1 MIGTI
6 IVLIPAVI
14 SFVLSYR
21 QYNEKGALLNNTYIY
36 ASGQEREKMDQ
47 KPYYRQSA
55 VIFLMV
61 GVIFLILAADMYFRT
76 TWLVYCSVLW
86 AVLTVVY
93 AIVSSIRIKKETIKI
108 FSEKE
113 RENEY

>member
-1 MIGTI
+1 MERGIGAVILMIA
-6 IVLIPAVI
+6 AVI

-76 TWLVYCSVLW
+76 TWLVYCSVSG

-93 AIVSSIRIKKETIKI
+93 AIVSSIQIKKK
-108 FSEKE
+108 
-113 RENEY
+113 

>member
-1 MIGTI
+1 MGNIIFAIILTI
-6 IVLIPAVI
+6 AAIVC
-14 SFVLSYR
+14 FVFSCR
-21 QYNEKGALLNNTYIY
+21 QYNETGYLLNNVYIY
-36 ASGQEREKMDQ
+36 ASKQEREKMDQ

-93 AIVSSIRIKKETIKI
+93 AIVSSIWIKKKL
-108 FSEKE
+108 
-113 RENEY
+113 